1 MGSVEV
7 IESEEEAGCV
17 REREREGAASIN
29 IPGARYRYGSRSR
42 TRRTRSTP
50 SGLSVQQEAGAS
62 LSYRREMFL
71 SRLYIESTSIVPRI
85 KLSFRRGLRERES
98 ISREGGFPPC
108 ATPRLPLPRQG
119 SRINAMFRLENR
131 HFARTFFKISFLKF
145 YNSFSSKEG
154 IRIKIAPGFIVLGG
168 SPYLFSFLILLLIFQ
183 S

>member
-1 MGSVEV
+1 MLYKVFPQSKIIMGRLLNQKKRLC
-7 IESEEEAGCV
+7 A
-17 REREREGAASIN
+17 RERSSQYKYSRGKISIWLSIEN
-29 IPGARYRYGSRSR
+29 TSNTFNPLWVEC
-42 TRRTRSTP
+42 ST
-50 SGLSVQQEAGAS
+50 GGG

-119 SRINAMFRLENR
+119 SGINAMFRLENR

-145 YNSFSSKEG
+145 YNSFSSGRNKD
-154 IRIKIAPGFIVLGG
+154 
-168 SPYLFSFLILLLIFQ
+168 
-183 S
+183 